1 MKKWVISAIVYLLV
15 VIGAYTAYDKFSDK
29 DVDHSETNSHE
40 TMANT
45 EGHGHKEKEGGHE
58 HEGGEVKTSEVE
70 TTFLYKDGKITIVL
84 KDANGKPV
92 DDLVVNHEKLLHL
105 IIVDEHLDQYLHL
118 HPEKVGAGKFELSQ
132 ELLDGAYKAFIDIK
146 PEKLNYHVTP
156 VAFTVGEQ
164 QDSHSHNQLKVDENF
179 VKTIDGKTAE
189 MEVSSFEAKRSV
201 ILSFKVD
208 ETSLEP
214 YLGAAGHVVILNE
227 TANEYLHVHPQ
238 NETKPVFETQF
249 DQPGKYKI
257 WAEFKQDGKV
267 RVFSY
272 VIEIK

>member
-1 MKKWVISAIVYLLV
+1 MKKWAISAIVYLLI
-15 VIGAYTAYDKFSDK
+15 VIFAYTAYDKFSDK
-29 DVDHSETNSHE
+29 EVEHSEANSHE
-40 TMANT
+40 TAANT
-45 EGHGHKEKEGGHE
+45 EGHGHKEATGGHE
-58 HEGGEVKTSEVE
+58 HEGGEVKTGEVK

-84 KDANGKPV
+84 NDANGKPV
-92 DDLVVNHEKLLHL
+92 DDLEVNHEKLLHL
-105 IIVDEHLDQYLHL
+105 IVVDEHLDQYLHL

-132 ELLDGAYKAFIDIK
+132 ELQDGAYKAFIDIK

-189 MEVSSFEAKRSV
+189 MVVSSFEAKRSV

-227 TANEYLHVHPQ
+227 TANQYLHVHPQ